1 MTQKMLQSLSLDLP
15 SLPKRRR
22 DDEQIRTKQTP
33 AMKTDA
39 QSLKNCNRG
48 FTSWT
53 VSKKSMVYICEWAS
67 YLCHHYML
75 GPVGR
80 NTSTNYGNTLTPQS
94 SGLASLHNIFAF
106 NISLKQTCS
115 SRFPIRNLIS
125 KQSWQATK
133 MSRHEPV
140 WHRNHNGRKR
150 TFWHVHQA
158 TIQISLR
165 IRAVWSESS
174 LSHGRNFA
182 SLAISKCAE
191 WR

>member
-33 AMKTDA
+33 TMKTDA

-48 FTSWT
+48 FASWT

-67 YLCHHYML
+67 YLCHHYMPGL
-75 GPVGR
+75 SVGILR
-80 NTSTNYGNTLTPQS
+80 QTTVTLWLHSLLDLPACIMSSHLIFHWSKHVAVDSPLETWFQNSLDKRLKCRDMNQS
-94 SGLASLHNIFAF
+94 DIG
-106 NISLKQTCS
+106 
-115 SRFPIRNLIS
+115 
-125 KQSWQATK
+125 
-133 MSRHEPV
+133 
-140 WHRNHNGRKR
+140 NHNGRKR